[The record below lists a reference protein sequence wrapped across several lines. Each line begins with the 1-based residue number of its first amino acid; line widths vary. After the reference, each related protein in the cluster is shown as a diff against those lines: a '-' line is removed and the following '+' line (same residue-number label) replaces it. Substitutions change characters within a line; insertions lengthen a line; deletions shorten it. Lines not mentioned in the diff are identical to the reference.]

1 MAGYIGIQPTPQATQ
16 TRDTF
21 TATSN
26 QTSFP
31 TSGYTPEFLDVFMN
45 GVHLLNGTDYTASNG
60 SDVVLAVGATT
71 GDIIEVVAYSTFTVA
86 DPTFTGTTTL
96 GATLLAPS
104 TFTIDPAV
112 HGANSGTVVIAGD
125 LTVNGTTTT
134 INSTTLTVDDLN
146 LTLASGAADSSAA
159 NGAGI
164 TIDGASASLTYAHSG
179 TKFVFNKPLDVTGKV
194 TSSLGFSGRL
204 SFKLSR

>member
-71 GDIIEVVAYSTFTVA
+71 GDIIEVVAYSTFTMT
-86 DPTFTGTTTL
+86 DQTFTGTTTM
-96 GATLLAPS
+96 GATLRAPA

-134 INSTTLTVDDLN
+134 INSTTI
-146 LTLASGAADSSAA
+146 SSADKNITLGAGGTASA
-159 NGAGI
+159 NDGAGI
-164 TIDGASASLTYAHSG
+164 TIDGASASLTYVHSG

-194 TSSLGFSGRL
+194 TLVGV
-204 SFKLSR
+204 